1 MPWSNQNGGGGGPW
15 GSGGGRNGGPWGQG
29 PQNSGP
35 NPPDLEDLIRKGQE
49 RLRRAFPG
57 GGGGSGG
64 SGGGSIGAKGF
75 GLLAV
80 GAVAIWMAT
89 GFYTVR
95 QEELA
100 VELVLGSPV
109 GVSSPG
115 LNYNFP
121 YPIGAV
127 EKVNVTQIRDVSIGS
142 LEYSSQ
148 RGQRTQDVPEES
160 LMLTGDENII
170 DVDFKVQWSIK
181 DPQNYLFNIDNPE
194 SAVKQVAESAM
205 REIVGRNT
213 MDEIQTG
220 DRVAVQRAAEE
231 LTQLTLDKY
240 GAGIHVVQ
248 VQLQGVEP
256 PAQVIDAFRD
266 VQAAKADNV
275 RMQNEAQAY
284 ANKVVPEAQGR
295 ATQILEAA
303 NAYREQTVA
312 EARGQAARFSKVLGE
327 YEKAPDITRK
337 RLYLE
342 TIEKVMASSNKIILD
357 DQNGGGSGVVPYL
370 PLNELNRSQSQSQS
384 QSKTQTQ
391 NRNTE
396 N

>member
-15 GSGGGRNGGPWGQG
+15 GGGGGNNGGPWGQG

-35 NPPDLEDLIRKGQE
+35 NPPDLEEMIRKGQE
-49 RLRRAFPG
+49 RLKQVFPG
-57 GGGGSGG
+57 GGRGAGGSGG
-64 SGGGSIGAKGF
+64 IGAKGI
-75 GLLAV
+75 GLLAL

-89 GFYTVR
+89 GFYTVK
-95 QEELA
+95 QEELG
-100 VELVLGSPV
+100 VELLLGQAV

-121 YPIGAV
+121 YPVGRV
-127 EKVNVTQIRDVSIGS
+127 ELVNVTQIRDISIGS
-142 LEYSSQ
+142 REFASQ
-148 RGQRTQDVPEES
+148 RGGTIRRQDVPEES

-170 DVDFKVQWSIK
+170 DVDFKVQWNIK
-181 DPQNYLFNIDNPE
+181 DPQQYLFNVDNPE
-194 SAVKQVAESAM
+194 IAVKQVAESAM

-220 DRVAVQRAAEE
+220 DRPAVQRAAEE
-231 LTQLTLDKY
+231 LTQTMLDKY

-256 PAQVIDAFRD
+256 PAEVIDAFRD

-284 ANKVVPEAQGR
+284 ANKVVPGAQGQ
-295 ATQILEAA
+295 AAQILEAA

-312 EARGQAARFSKVLGE
+312 EARGQAERFLQVLGE

-342 TIEKVMASSNKIILD
+342 TMEKVMGSSDKIILE
-357 DQNGGGSGVVPYL
+357 QSGEGGNGVVPYL
-370 PLNELNRSQSQSQS
+370 PLNELNKQAGR
-384 QSKTQTQ
+384 
-391 NRNTE
+391 
-396 N
+396 